1 MNPSKKIFSYIKIT
15 RPINVLITFIVV
27 VAAILIS
34 AQHQIELSK
43 IILVSLSAALTAAA
57 GNIVNDIYDIETDK
71 VSHPTRVLA
80 QGLFSKKEA
89 VFLYNFFNV
98 IAIILASRISDF
110 LIVIVLFTIILLYVY
125 SAYLKKLP
133 LVGNIVIAFLTG
145 LAFIYGG
152 FAADNPNGAIVP
164 AVFAFL
170 INLIRE
176 IVKDIQ
182 DIEGDSNLS
191 FKTFPIL
198 YGIEK
203 SKIIILLFTILL
215 IGFTFYPFITQLYK
229 IEYFLIVLI
238 FINPLLVLSLKI
250 LFDKKKENR
259 YEIVSNILKI
269 NMILGLIAIW
279 VGR

>member
-27 VAAILIS
+27 VVAILIS
-34 AQHQIELSK
+34 AQHQIELTK
-43 IILVSLSAALTAAA
+43 IILVSLSAALIAAA

-71 VSHPTRVLA
+71 VSHPNRVLA
-80 QGLFSKKEA
+80 QGLLSKKEA

-98 IAIILASRISDF
+98 IAIILASRISDY

-133 LVGNIVIAFLTG
+133 LVGNIVIAFITG

-182 DIEGDSNLS
+182 DIEGDSKLS

-198 YGIEK
+198 YGIKK
-203 SKIIILLFTILL
+203 SKIIILFFTILL
-215 IGFTFYPFITQLYK
+215 TGFTFFPFITQLYK
-229 IEYFLIVLI
+229 IEYFLIVMI
-238 FINPLLVLSLKI
+238 FVNPLLVLSLKI
-250 LFDKKKENR
+250 LFDMKKENR
-259 YEIVSNILKI
+259 YKIVSNILKI

-279 VGR
+279 FGR

>member
-1 MNPSKKIFSYIKIT
+1 MKPTKF
-15 RPINVLITFIVV
+15 LIP
-27 VAAILIS
+27 
-34 AQHQIELSK
+34 H
-43 IILVSLSAALTAAA
+43 
-57 GNIVNDIYDIETDK
+57 
-71 VSHPTRVLA
+71 RVLA
-80 QGLFSKKEA
+80 QGLLSKKEA

-203 SKIIILLFTILL
+203 SKIMILLFTILL

-229 IEYFLIVLI
+229 IEYFLIVMI
-238 FINPLLVLSLKI
+238 FVNPLLVLSLKI

>member
-71 VSHPTRVLA
+71 VSHPNRVLA
-80 QGLFSKKEA
+80 QGLLSKKEA
-89 VFLYNFFNV
+89 VFLNNFFNV

-203 SKIIILLFTILL
+203 SKIMILLFTILL

>member
-15 RPINVLITFIVV
+15 RPINALITFIVV
-27 VAAILIS
+27 VVAILIS
-34 AQHQIELSK
+34 AQHQIELTK
-43 IILVSLSAALTAAA
+43 IILVSLSAALIAAA

-71 VSHPTRVLA
+71 VSHPNRVLA
-80 QGLFSKKEA
+80 QGLLSKKEA

-98 IAIILASRISDF
+98 IAIILASRISDY

-133 LVGNIVIAFLTG
+133 LVGNIVIAFITG

-182 DIEGDSNLS
+182 DIEGDSKLS

-198 YGIEK
+198 YGIKK
-203 SKIIILLFTILL
+203 SKIIILFFTILL
-215 IGFTFYPFITQLYK
+215 TGFTFFPFITQLYK
-229 IEYFLIVLI
+229 IEYFLIVMI
-238 FINPLLVLSLKI
+238 FVNPLLVLSLKI
-250 LFDKKKENR
+250 LFDMKKENR
-259 YEIVSNILKI
+259 YKIVSNILKI

-279 VGR
+279 FGR

>member
-71 VSHPTRVLA
+71 VSHPNRVLA
-80 QGLFSKKEA
+80 QGLLSKKEA
-89 VFLYNFFNV
+89 VFLNNFFNV

-203 SKIIILLFTILL
+203 SKIMILLFTILL

-259 YEIVSNILKI
+259 YVIVSNILKI

>member
-34 AQHQIELSK
+34 AQHQIELTK
-43 IILVSLSAALTAAA
+43 IILVSLSAALIAAA

-71 VSHPTRVLA
+71 VSHPNRVLA
-80 QGLFSKKEA
+80 QGLLSKKEA

-98 IAIILASRISDF
+98 IAIILASRISDY

-133 LVGNIVIAFLTG
+133 LVGNIVIAFITG

-182 DIEGDSNLS
+182 DIEGDSKLS

-198 YGIEK
+198 YGIKK
-203 SKIIILLFTILL
+203 SKKIILLFTILL

-229 IEYFLIVLI
+229 IEYFLIVMI
-238 FINPLLVLSLKI
+238 FVNPLLVLSLKI
-250 LFDKKKENR
+250 LFDMKKENR
-259 YEIVSNILKI
+259 YKIVSNILKI

-279 VGR
+279 FGR

>member
-27 VAAILIS
+27 VVAILIS

-43 IILVSLSAALTAAA
+43 IILVSLSAALIAAA

-71 VSHPTRVLA
+71 VSHPNRVLA
-80 QGLFSKKEA
+80 QGLLSKKEA

-98 IAIILASRISDF
+98 IAIILASRISDY

-133 LVGNIVIAFLTG
+133 LVGNIVIAFITG

-182 DIEGDSNLS
+182 DIEGDSKLS

-198 YGIEK
+198 YGIKK
-203 SKIIILLFTILL
+203 SKKIILFFTILL
-215 IGFTFYPFITQLYK
+215 TGFTFYPFITQLYK
-229 IEYFLIVLI
+229 IEYFLIVMI
-238 FINPLLVLSLKI
+238 FVNPLLLLSLKI
-250 LFDKKKENR
+250 LFDMKKENR
-259 YEIVSNILKI
+259 YKIVSNILKI

-279 VGR
+279 FGR

>member
-34 AQHQIELSK
+34 AQHQIELTK
-43 IILVSLSAALTAAA
+43 IILVSLSAALIAAA

-71 VSHPTRVLA
+71 VSHPNRVLA
-80 QGLFSKKEA
+80 QGLLSKKEA

-98 IAIILASRISDF
+98 IAIILASRISDY

-133 LVGNIVIAFLTG
+133 LVGNIVIAFITG

-182 DIEGDSNLS
+182 DIEGDSKLS

-198 YGIEK
+198 YGIKK
-203 SKIIILLFTILL
+203 SKKIILFFTILL
-215 IGFTFYPFITQLYK
+215 TGFTFYPFITQLYK
-229 IEYFLIVLI
+229 IEYFLIVMI
-238 FINPLLVLSLKI
+238 FVNPLLVLSLKI
-250 LFDKKKENR
+250 LFDMKKENR
-259 YEIVSNILKI
+259 YKIVSNILKI

-279 VGR
+279 FGR